1 MPEGP
6 ARALALSQNYRF
18 VGKSDVEE
26 SHDLARSGSRGGLAA
41 QRDVTAR
48 AEWHARQRRMEAAQ
62 RKLAKIST
70 DDRTA
75 AAAPAAAAARCLGLS
90 NCHISTAAP
99 LPDETACLGAFAER
113 EEAEQEVP

>member
-1 MPEGP
+1 MISPE
-6 ARALALSQNYRF
+6 
-18 VGKSDVEE
+18 VG
-26 SHDLARSGSRGGLAA
+26 AGGDWP
-41 QRDVTAR
+41 RNGTFSAR

-62 RKLAKIST
+62 RELAKIST

-75 AAAPAAAAARCLGLS
+75 AAAPAAAAARSLGLS